1 MFSVLYMCVRVDTDI
16 CCVLIVFL
24 YMLIPELSD
33 LLKDLLPGHSTMTK
47 WKCQKFNCKVK
58 GLGTFIDL

>member
-16 CCVLIVFL
+16 CFCVLIVFL

-33 LLKDLLPGHSTMTK
+33 LLK
-47 WKCQKFNCKVK
+47 
-58 GLGTFIDL
+58 